1 MNRILLVGG
10 GGYIGNTVAYNFLK
24 KKHNV
29 SILDNFIYNHK
40 ETLNNLL
47 KFKNLNIIDKDI
59 RNKIAIETYLKNFD
73 IVIVLAGLVGDPI
86 TKKYPKLSNEIND
99 IALKNIIDIS
109 FKNKIKKLIFISTC
123 SNYGLVENDK
133 LAKEEHKLKPLSL
146 YAKSKV
152 NLENYIMSFKN
163 KNTRTITTVL
173 RFATAFGLSNRMR
186 FDLTVNHF
194 VKDAEKEKKLI
205 IYDSETWR
213 PYCHVQD
220 FSNIIENVMFAK
232 DQKVNFQ
239 IFNSGS
245 NKNNFTKKMI
255 SDEIINLINN
265 VDLKFVTG
273 DQDKR
278 NYKVDFTK
286 IKKTLN
292 FEASYSIKDGI
303 VEVRDFLKKKNL
315 GLDLSNYG
323 NYQIEI

>member
-47 KFKNLNIIDKDI
+47 KFKNLNVIDKDI
-59 RNKIAIETYLKNFD
+59 RNRSALENYLKNFD
-73 IVIVLAGLVGDPI
+73 IVVVLAGLVGDPI
-86 TKKYPKLSNEIND
+86 TKKYPQLSSEIND
-99 IALKNIIDIS
+99 VALKNIIDIS

-123 SNYGLVENDK
+123 SNYGLIKNDK
-133 LAKEEHKLKPLSL
+133 LANEEHDLKPLSL
-146 YAKSKV
+146 YARSKV

-163 KNTRTITTVL
+163 KNTTTITTVL

-205 IYDSETWR
+205 IYDPETWR

-220 FSNIIENVMFAK
+220 FSNIIENVIFA
-232 DQKVNFQ
+232 
-239 IFNSGS
+239 
-245 NKNNFTKKMI
+245 KKMI
-255 SDEIINLINN
+255 SDEIINLIND

-278 NYKVDFTK
+278 NYKVDFGK

-292 FEASYSIKDGI
+292 FEASYTIKDGI
-303 VEVRDFLKKKNL
+303 GEIRDFLKKKNPD
-315 GLDLSNYG
+315 LDISNYG